1 MRTQNWHPVST
12 SDARPRNCL
21 AACAISDADGYTGI
35 AEGMDPTHL
44 VEFVNSYF
52 KTLFAAV
59 LGNGGVVADV
69 KGDGVLALWTSEAP
83 DVELR
88 TRVCR
93 GCLRMVEAAEHFNR
107 AFPGRRLPTRVGAD
121 FGPIAL
127 ANVGA
132 FARFEYRAV
141 GDTVNT
147 CSRLE
152 QLNKQLGTRVLVS
165 EALAR
170 GVDAFLFRDLGD
182 FTLRGKRTSLRV
194 FELLGERSWVAQEQV
209 LLCEHFARARSDY
222 EAGRIDD
229 AIAGFGALC
238 ARHPQDGPSRF
249 FLRRC
254 TERAEMRNA
263 GFGRDCDSALSF
275 AVH

>member
-1 MRTQNWHPVST
+1 MRMQDLLPVST
-12 SDARPRNCL
+12 TRAAQRNCL

-35 AEGMDPTHL
+35 AEGMEPAHL
-44 VEFVNSYF
+44 VELVNSYF
-52 KTLFAAV
+52 RTLFAAV

-69 KGDGVLALWTSEAP
+69 KGDGVLAIWTSEQP
-83 DVELR
+83 DVALR

-93 GCLRMVEAAEHFNR
+93 SCLRMVEAAERFNR
-107 AFPGRRLPTRVGAD
+107 RLPARRLPTRVGAD

-152 QLNKQLGTRVLVS
+152 QLNKQLGTRILVS
-165 EALAR
+165 QALAQ
-170 GVDAFLFRDLGD
+170 GVDAFLFRDLGE
-182 FTLRGKRTSLRV
+182 FTLRGKRASLRV
-194 FELLGERSWVAQEQV
+194 FELLAERARAAQGQL
-209 LLCEHFARARSDY
+209 LLCEGFARARAAY
-222 EAGRIDD
+222 EAGCIDE
-229 AIAGFGALC
+229 AIARFGTLC
-238 ARHPQDGPSRF
+238 ARYPQDGPSRF
-249 FLRRC
+249 FLHRC
-254 TERAEMRNA
+254 TERADMRSA
-263 GFGRDCDSALSF
+263 DLGSHCDSALSF

>member
-1 MRTQNWHPVST
+1 MRMQDWLPVAT
-12 SDARPRNCL
+12 TRAMARNCL

-35 AEGMDPTHL
+35 AEGMDPAHL
-44 VEFVNSYF
+44 VEFVNRYF

-59 LGNGGVVADV
+59 LGNGGTVADV

-93 GCLRMVEAAEHFNR
+93 GCLRMVEAAERFNR
-107 AFPGRRLPTRVGAD
+107 ALPGRRLPTRVGAD

-152 QLNKQLGTRVLVS
+152 QLNKQLGTRILVS

-182 FTLRGKRTSLRV
+182 FTLRGKRTSLRI
-194 FELLGERSWVAQEQV
+194 FELIGERASVAPEQV
-209 LLCEHFARARSDY
+209 LLCEGFARARSAY
-222 EAGRIDD
+222 EDGRIDD
-229 AIAGFGALC
+229 AIAGFAALC
-238 ARHPQDGPSRF
+238 ARYPQDGPSRF

-254 TERAEMRNA
+254 TRRTEPSSAA
-263 GFGRDCDSALSF
+263 FDSGGDSALSF

>member
-1 MRTQNWHPVST
+1 MRMQDWHPEST
-12 SDARPRNCL
+12 SGAMPRNCL

-35 AEGMDPTHL
+35 AEGMEPAHL

-52 KTLFAAV
+52 KTLFTAV

-69 KGDGVLALWTSEAP
+69 KGDGVLAIWTSELP
-83 DVELR
+83 DAALR

-93 GCLRMVEAAEHFNR
+93 GCLRMVEAAERFNR
-107 AFPGRRLPTRVGAD
+107 ALPGRRLPTRVGAD

-152 QLNKQLGTRVLVS
+152 QLNKQLGTRILVS
-165 EALAR
+165 EALAQ
-170 GVDAFLFRDLGD
+170 GVDAFVFRDLGK
-182 FTLRGKRTSLRV
+182 FTLRGKRAELRV
-194 FELLGERSWVAQEQV
+194 LELVGERARIAPWQ
-209 LLCEHFARARSDY
+209 LRLCEQFASAQTAY
-222 EAGRIDD
+222 ELGHIDD
-229 AIAGFGALC
+229 AIADFTALC
-238 ARHPQDGPSRF
+238 ARYPQDGPSRF

-254 TERAEMRNA
+254 LDQA
-263 GFGRDCDSALSF
+263 GVRITPSATLLGPAFSYS
-275 AVH
+275 VQ